1 MCLESIQKMA
11 YASTVEEYDKLYEFL
26 KDNCPRKVVE
36 YFNENW
42 HVIKSEWVLGLKAA
56 CGSFLNFTNNRL
68 ESINGKLK
76 QVINFHSSLEE
87 FVVKFF
93 VILSSLRTERDHK
106 AALQFQKVK
115 VQPFSPSTPEA
126 AYSKILTSYALAFV
140 IKQIALAEKVKDI
153 QEDDGI
159 IYRVKTSEGMKTV
172 SLEDCECIFR
182 SSMRLPCRH
191 IFALRK
197 KLGISLFDSQ
207 CCAKR
212 WTIGYYRDTQRIF
225 CNTIDVSFIDSPK
238 QRKLTQHEK
247 FRKANMLTTELA
259 AVISEASHTHFY
271 RRLELLKDLIDSW
284 KSGTEVALADLD
296 EGEITLFPVPYKC
309 T

>member
-1 MCLESIQKMA
+1 M
-11 YASTVEEYDKLYEFL
+11 YEFL

-197 KLGISLFDSQ
+197 KAWHF
-207 CCAKR
+207 
-212 WTIGYYRDTQRIF
+212 
-225 CNTIDVSFIDSPK
+225 FI
-238 QRKLTQHEK
+238 
-247 FRKANMLTTELA
+247 
-259 AVISEASHTHFY
+259 
-271 RRLELLKDLIDSW
+271 
-284 KSGTEVALADLD
+284 
-296 EGEITLFPVPYKC
+296 
-309 T
+309 